1 MAGQPTFSV
10 ASIAGDYANPGA
22 QPVRGGAHGQGT
34 HTAFLVWVVLL
45 GVVLPLVILG
55 GLKMGGFSFVFRGRG

>member
-10 ASIAGDYANPGA
+10 SSIAGDYANPGA
-22 QPVRGGAHGQGT
+22 APVRGGSGRGS
-34 HTAFLVWVVLL
+34 HTSFLVWVVLL
-45 GVVLPLVILG
+45 GVVLPMVILG

>member
-1 MAGQPTFSV
+1 MPGTPVFSV
-10 ASIAGDYANPGA
+10 SAPSGDYIPVPGVA
-22 QPVRGGAHGQGT
+22 VGPNRVGAGS

-45 GVVLPLVILG
+45 GVVLPIAILG